1 MQEFWTPAIIGWLLP
16 GVGHFRVGKWK
27 RGLVIGGAIW
37 LMFIIGLLS
46 GGATYP
52 GIDLSQGLLLYII
65 HVFACIGNGLGYV
78 INLLAAANAPRDVAS
93 WSTFEYGGR
102 FLEVAGLLNYLAAI
116 DVFDIASRR
125 KA

>member
-1 MQEFWTPAIIGWLLP
+1 MQDFWISAVIGWFLP
-16 GVGHFRVGKWK
+16 GVGHMRVGRWK

-37 LMFIIGLLS
+37 TMFIMGIVS

-65 HVFACIGNGLGYV
+65 HIFSCAGNGLGYI
-78 INLLAAANAPRDVAS
+78 INLIAAAYAPQNVAS

-116 DVFDIASRR
+116 DVFDISARR

>member
-1 MQEFWTPAIIGWLLP
+1 MQDFWITAVLGWFLP
-16 GVGHFRVGKWK
+16 GVGHIRAGHWQRGVVVGAAVW
-27 RGLVIGGAIW
+27 GMFLIGI
-37 LMFIIGLLS
+37 LS

-52 GIDLSQGLLLYII
+52 GIDISQGLLLYII
-65 HVFACIGNGLGYV
+65 HIFSCAGNGLGYLF
-78 INLLAAANAPRDVAS
+78 NLLVAAYAPPTVAA

-116 DVFDIASRR
+116 DAFDIASRR